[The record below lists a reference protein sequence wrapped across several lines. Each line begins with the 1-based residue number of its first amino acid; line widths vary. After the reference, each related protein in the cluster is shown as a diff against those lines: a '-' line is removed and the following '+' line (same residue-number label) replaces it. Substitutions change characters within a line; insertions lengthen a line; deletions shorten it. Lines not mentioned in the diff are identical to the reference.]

1 MTMKSSPIIPIIL
14 SGGAGARLWPLSRAA
29 KPKQFLRLGSE
40 HSLFQNTLL
49 RCASPIF
56 DSRPII
62 VSGESQR
69 FLVAEDLR
77 DIGVEADIV
86 LEPMRR
92 DSCAAIA
99 VGCLVALQRS
109 SDAMVLVLAADHLIS
124 ETDQFIAAV
133 ESASVVS
140 ARGFLT
146 TFGIKP
152 TSPATG
158 FGYIKLGP
166 ALGENG
172 THKLERFVEKPNAN
186 TALEYVRDGYLWNS
200 GNFLFRA
207 SAFIEELR
215 KYAPL
220 VLAACGIAVNNAKRD
235 SDFLRLDSE
244 GFGQSPQISVDYAVM
259 EKTDRAVVFP
269 VYYKW
274 NDVGSWDAVYDIS
287 SKDEFGNAIDGHG
300 FVKDGRNNLVNSRG
314 LLTALVGVDDLLV
327 VTVDDAVLVTKRGQA
342 EKLKEFI
349 SDIKSRNK
357 GLAE

>member
-1 MTMKSSPIIPIIL
+1 MTMKLSPIIPIIL

-29 KPKQFLRLGSE
+29 KPKQFLRFGSKY
-40 HSLFQNTLL
+40 SLFQNTLL
-49 RCASPIF
+49 RCSSPIF
-56 DSRPII
+56 DNRPIV

-77 DIGVEADIV
+77 NIGVAADIV

-99 VGCLVALQRS
+99 VGCLVALQRTP
-109 SDAMVLVLAADHLIS
+109 DAMVLILAADHLIS

-133 ESASVVS
+133 EAASVTS
-140 ARGFLT
+140 AGGLLT

-158 FGYIKLGP
+158 FGYIKPGP
-166 ALGENG
+166 SVGQNG
-172 THKLERFVEKPNAN
+172 AYKIDQFVEKPSAES
-186 TALEYVRDGYLWNS
+186 ALQYVCDGYLWNS

-207 SAFIEELR
+207 SVFIEELE

-220 VLAACGIAVNNAKRD
+220 VLAASCIAVNKATRD
-235 SDFLRLDSE
+235 SDFLRLDPE
-244 GFGQSPQISVDYAVM
+244 GFAQSPQTSVDYAVM
-259 EKTDRAVVFP
+259 EKTERAVVFP

-274 NDVGSWDAVYDIS
+274 NDVGSWDAVYDILA
-287 SKDEFGNAIDGHG
+287 KDKLGNAVDGLG
-300 FVKDGRNNLVNSRG
+300 YVKDGRNNLVNTRG
-314 LLTALVGVDDLLV
+314 QLTALIGVDDLLV
-327 VTVDDAVLVTKRGQA
+327 VTVEDAILVTKRGQA

-349 SDIKSRNK
+349 ADIKSRNI
-357 GLAE
+357 GLPE